1 MNTSTRVEG
10 GSPSKRPS
18 AERSPA
24 AIIAVAGLLLLA
36 SACGGSRS
44 TAGSGGSSNTRGP
57 TNSHSTNS
65 QQLAFAGCMRSN
77 GVANFPDPNSSGQ
90 FDKTTLS
97 QLAAS
102 NSQFQTANHDCQ
114 HLLPTPSATQQRQI
128 AAQALAFSK
137 CMRTHGVTKFPDPD
151 STGRI
156 PDPATLGI
164 DQGSPQFEAANQA
177 CGADRPPYMPS
188 NAAYNAYAQTHGS

>member
-1 MNTSTRVEG
+1 MNTSVWIRG
-10 GSPSKRPS
+10 GLPSK
-18 AERSPA
+18 RSPA
-24 AIIAVAGLLLLA
+24 ARSRAAILAVAGLLLLA
-36 SACGGSRS
+36 SACGGGSRPS
-44 TAGSGGSSNTRGP
+44 AGSGGSSNTGG
-57 TNSHSTNS
+57 STNS

-77 GVANFPDPNSSGQ
+77 GAANFPDPNSSGQ
-90 FDKTTLS
+90 FDKTTLG

-102 NSQFQTANHDCQ
+102 NSQFQTANRDCQ
-114 HLLPTPSATQQRQI
+114 HLLPTPSASQQRQI
-128 AAQALAFSK
+128 AALALEFSK
-137 CMRTHGVTKFPDPD
+137 CMRNHGVTNFPDPD

-177 CGADRPPYMPS
+177 CGTDRPPYMPS